1 MNGMGMMTVIDQ
13 GKKMMMLANKV
24 LVGIA
29 ILWGN
34 LALAQANPHVSLKT
48 DLGTIIIE
56 LYPKEAPITVANFL
70 GYVDSKF
77 YDGTIFHRVIPGFVV
92 QGGGMNF
99 EFASKPTKD
108 PIKNESNNGLKN
120 EYKTLSMARTMAP
133 DSATS
138 QFFINLRA
146 NPSLDATEN
155 KPGYAVFGKV
165 VEGMDVVE
173 KIVAEPRGMF
183 KAFPEAPNYAV
194 RILSATRVDKASAN
208 TNPETGSMKNKK
220 VSDALVPR
228 S

>member
-1 MNGMGMMTVIDQ
+1 MMNYKKFMTH
-13 GKKMMMLANKV
+13 KKFMKRIVAIALGSLLSLAT
-24 LVGIA
+24 A
-29 ILWGN
+29 
-34 LALAQANPHVSLKT
+34 AQQNPQVALKT
-48 DLGTIIIE
+48 DLGMIVIE

-70 GYVDSKF
+70 EYVDSKF

-92 QGGGMNF
+92 QGGGMDF
-99 EFASKPTKD
+99 QFAGRATRD

-120 EYKTLSMARTMAP
+120 EYKTLSMARTDDP

-146 NPSLDATEN
+146 NPSLDAKEN

-183 KAFPEAPNYAV
+183 RAFPDAPNYAV
-194 RILSATRVDKASAN
+194 RILNATRVDKNNREAEK
-208 TNPETGSMKNKK
+208 PEAPKKDSLKNSN

>member
-1 MNGMGMMTVIDQ
+1 MACNI
-13 GKKMMMLANKV
+13 V
-24 LVGIA
+24 LK
-29 ILWGN
+29 N
-34 LALAQANPHVSLKT
+34 LLTTLVFALLCTTAVAQQNPQVALKT
-48 DLGTIIIE
+48 DLGTIVVE

-70 GYVDSKF
+70 EYVDSKF

-99 EFASKPTKD
+99 EFAGKPTRD

-120 EYKTLSMARTMAP
+120 EYKTLSMARTNDP

-146 NPSLDATEN
+146 NPSLDAKEG
-155 KPGYAVFGKV
+155 KPGYAVFGIV

-183 KAFPEAPNYAV
+183 RAFPDAPNYAV
-194 RILSATRVDKASAN
+194 RILSATRVDASAQKN
-208 TNPETGSMKNKK
+208 TENKDPLKNSN
-220 VSDALVPR
+220 VSNALVPR

>member
-1 MNGMGMMTVIDQ
+1 MTCNI
-13 GKKMMMLANKV
+13 V
-24 LVGIA
+24 LK
-29 ILWGN
+29 N
-34 LALAQANPHVSLKT
+34 LLTTLVFALLCTTAVAQQNPQVTLKT
-48 DLGTIIIE
+48 DLGTIVVE

-70 GYVDSKF
+70 EYVDSKF

-99 EFASKPTKD
+99 EFAGKPTRD

-120 EYKTLSMARTMAP
+120 EYKTLSMARTNDP

-146 NPSLDATEN
+146 NPSLDAKEG
-155 KPGYAVFGKV
+155 KPGYAVFGIV

-183 KAFPEAPNYAV
+183 RAFPDAPNYAV
-194 RILSATRVDKASAN
+194 RILSATRVDAS
-208 TNPETGSMKNKK
+208 TQKTTEKKDPLKNSN
-220 VSDALVPR
+220 VSNALVPR

>member
-1 MNGMGMMTVIDQ
+1 MSY
-13 GKKMMMLANKV
+13 KV
-24 LVGIA
+24 MQKTMA
-29 ILWGN
+29 IL
-34 LALAQANPHVSLKT
+34 LLSLVSSLVAAQQNPQVSLKT
-48 DLGTIIIE
+48 DLGTIVIE

-70 GYVDSKF
+70 EYVDSKF

-99 EFASKPTKD
+99 EFAGKATRD
-108 PIKNESNNGLKN
+108 PIKNESSNGLKN
-120 EYKTLSMARTMAP
+120 DYKTLSMARTNDP

-146 NPSLDATEN
+146 NPSLDAKEN

-183 KAFPEAPNYAV
+183 RAFPDAPNYAV
-194 RILSATRVDKASAN
+194 RILSATRLDKNNQSA
-208 TNPETGSMKNKK
+208 TGQTERKDPLKNNN

>member
-1 MNGMGMMTVIDQ
+1 MSYKVMQ
-13 GKKMMMLANKV
+13 KKM
-24 LVGIA
+24 A
-29 ILWGN
+29 IL
-34 LALAQANPHVSLKT
+34 LLSLVSSLVAAQQNPQVSLKT
-48 DLGTIIIE
+48 DLGTIVIE

-70 GYVDSKF
+70 EYVDSKF

-99 EFASKPTKD
+99 EFAGKATRD
-108 PIKNESNNGLKN
+108 PIKNESSNGLKN
-120 EYKTLSMARTMAP
+120 DYKTLSMARTNDP

-146 NPSLDATEN
+146 NPSLDAKEN

-183 KAFPEAPNYAV
+183 RAFPDAPNYAV
-194 RILSATRVDKASAN
+194 RILSATRLDKNNQSA
-208 TNPETGSMKNKK
+208 TGQTERKDPLKNNN

>member
-1 MNGMGMMTVIDQ
+1 MSYKVMQ
-13 GKKMMMLANKV
+13 KK
-24 LVGIA
+24 IA
-29 ILWGN
+29 IL
-34 LALAQANPHVSLKT
+34 LLSLVSSIVAAQQNPQVSLKT
-48 DLGTIIIE
+48 DLGTIVIE

-70 GYVDSKF
+70 EYVDSKF

-99 EFASKPTKD
+99 EFAGKATRD

-120 EYKTLSMARTMAP
+120 DYKTLSMARTNDP

-146 NPSLDATEN
+146 NPSLDAKEN

-183 KAFPEAPNYAV
+183 RAFPDAPNYAV
-194 RILSATRVDKASAN
+194 RILSATRLNNTTQKATDK
-208 TNPETGSMKNKK
+208 TETKDPLKNSN

>member
-1 MNGMGMMTVIDQ
+1 MSYKVMQ
-13 GKKMMMLANKV
+13 KKM
-24 LVGIA
+24 A
-29 ILWGN
+29 IL
-34 LALAQANPHVSLKT
+34 LLSLVSSLVAAQQNPQVSLKT
-48 DLGTIIIE
+48 DLGTIVIE

-70 GYVDSKF
+70 EYVDSKF

-99 EFASKPTKD
+99 EFAGKATRD

-120 EYKTLSMARTMAP
+120 DYKTLSMARTNDP

-146 NPSLDATEN
+146 NPSLDAKEN

-183 KAFPEAPNYAV
+183 RAFPDAPNYAV
-194 RILSATRVDKASAN
+194 RILSATRLEKSNQSA
-208 TNPETGSMKNKK
+208 TGQTERKDPLKNNN

>member
-1 MNGMGMMTVIDQ
+1 MTCNIVL
-13 GKKMMMLANKV
+13 KNLLAT
-24 LVGIA
+24 LVF
-29 ILWGN
+29 
-34 LALAQANPHVSLKT
+34 ALLCTTAVAQQNPQVTLKT
-48 DLGTIIIE
+48 DLGTIVVE

-70 GYVDSKF
+70 EYVDSKF

-99 EFASKPTKD
+99 EFAGKPTRD

-120 EYKTLSMARTMAP
+120 EYKTLSMARTNDP

-146 NPSLDATEN
+146 NPSLDAKEG
-155 KPGYAVFGKV
+155 KPGYAVFGIV

-183 KAFPEAPNYAV
+183 RAFPDAPNYAV
-194 RILSATRVDKASAN
+194 RILSATRVDAS
-208 TNPETGSMKNKK
+208 TQKTTEKKDPLKNSN
-220 VSDALVPR
+220 VSNALVPR

>member
-1 MNGMGMMTVIDQ
+1 MSY
-13 GKKMMMLANKV
+13 KV
-24 LVGIA
+24 MQKTMA
-29 ILWGN
+29 IL
-34 LALAQANPHVSLKT
+34 LLSLVSSLVAAQQNPQVSLKT
-48 DLGTIIIE
+48 DLGTIVIE

-70 GYVDSKF
+70 AYVDSKF

-99 EFASKPTKD
+99 EFAGKATRD

-120 EYKTLSMARTMAP
+120 DYKTLSMARTTDP

-146 NPSLDATEN
+146 NPSLDAKEN

-183 KAFPEAPNYAV
+183 RAFPDAPNYAV
-194 RILSATRVDKASAN
+194 RILSATRLDKNNQSA
-208 TNPETGSMKNKK
+208 TGQTERKDPLKNNN